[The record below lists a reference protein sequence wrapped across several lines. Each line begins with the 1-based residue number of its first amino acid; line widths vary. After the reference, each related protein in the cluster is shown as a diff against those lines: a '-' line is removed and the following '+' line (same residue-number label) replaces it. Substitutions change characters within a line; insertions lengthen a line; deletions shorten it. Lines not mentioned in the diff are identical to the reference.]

1 VDPRGYE
8 TRLDEGL
15 LSLVPRGLSVVRSRS
30 WSSAR
35 TRPFGIGDLGLR
47 SLTGLKRGASALL
60 ASGPF
65 DAVYVTTYPI
75 YPALLG
81 PYLKRRFGVPFVL
94 DLQDPWVG
102 SWGKSVGPGARDR
115 PDLKSRCSRAAA
127 WALESW
133 IAPRADAITAVSR
146 GTFDEIAARHP
157 DVGRTPFLELPIGAD
172 EADLSAAAANGVNR
186 CFRPADGVIHIC
198 SVGTILPRGAAV
210 VEATLRALGSV
221 RARRPDVFG
230 RLRLHFVGTSN
241 QTDPSAPPRVR
252 PIAEG
257 LDVAAS
263 IDETP
268 PRVDYLDALAIQRD
282 ADALLLLGSD
292 EPHYTASKVY
302 PALMVARP
310 LIAVYHSASPVI
322 DTLRRVGPVPPI
334 SIVSFDER
342 GITEAHEDRI
352 AAAIIAAADRPT
364 SSNGHPS
371 DRLGA
376 DAAPRLAARLAAFLE
391 SLPTF
396 ARLNR

>member
-1 VDPRGYE
+1 MEPRGYE

-15 LSLVPRGLSVVRSRS
+15 LSLVPQDLSVVRSRS
-30 WSSAR
+30 WSPAR
-35 TRPFGIGDLGLR
+35 TRRFGIGDLGLR
-47 SLTGLKRGASALL
+47 SLTGLGRAASALL
-60 ASGPF
+60 ASRTF

-81 PYLKRRFGVPFVL
+81 PYLKRRFSVPFVL

-115 PDLKSRCSRAAA
+115 ADLKSRCSRAAA
-127 WALESW
+127 WALELW

-146 GTFDEIAARHP
+146 GTFDELATRHP
-157 DVGRTPFLELPIGAD
+157 DVGGTPFLELPIGAD
-172 EADLSAAAANGVNR
+172 AADVSAAAADGVNR
-186 CFRPADGVIHIC
+186 CFVPSDGVIHIC

-210 VEATLRALGSV
+210 LEAVLRALGSV
-221 RARRPDVFG
+221 RTRRPDVFG

-241 QTDPSAPPRVR
+241 QTDPGAPPRVR
-252 PIAEG
+252 PIAERLG
-257 LDVAAS
+257 VAAS

-282 ADALLLLGSD
+282 ADVLLLLGSD

-310 LIAVYHSASPVI
+310 IIAVYHSASPVI
-322 DTLRRVGPVPPI
+322 DALRRVGPVPPI

-342 GITEAHEDRI
+342 GITEAHQDQI
-352 AAAIIAAADRPT
+352 AAAIIAAADHPAA
-364 SSNGHPS
+364 SNGHPS

-376 DAAPRLAARLAAFLE
+376 DAAPRLAARFAAFLE
-391 SLPTF
+391 SLCPPS
-396 ARLNR
+396 A